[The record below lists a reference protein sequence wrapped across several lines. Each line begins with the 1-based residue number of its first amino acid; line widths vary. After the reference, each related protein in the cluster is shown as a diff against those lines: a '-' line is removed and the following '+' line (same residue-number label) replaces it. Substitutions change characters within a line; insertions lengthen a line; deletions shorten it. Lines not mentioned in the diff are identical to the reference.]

1 MEKILTLIGD
11 NGGSIAICI
20 IALSIFIEITPI
32 KINPITAC
40 LKWIA
45 DKLNKD
51 TKEQLQNISYQV
63 SDVSGRLDMLE
74 INNMRS
80 KILDFSNSCL
90 NERRHTKDEFEH
102 IIDLHTQYEDS
113 IAKHN
118 MKNGRVDLAYKYI
131 SELYTKSMKENNF
144 LDSNTSL

>member
-1 MEKILTLIGD
+1 MEKILTLIGN
-11 NGGSIAICI
+11 NGGGITIAILI
-20 IALSIFIEITPI
+20 LSIFVEISPI
-32 KINPITAC
+32 KISPVTSFF
-40 LKWIA
+40 KWIA
-45 DKLNKD
+45 DKLNKE

-74 INNMRS
+74 INDMRS

-113 IAKHN
+113 ITKHK

-131 SELYTKSMKENNF
+131 SELYTKSMKENSF
-144 LDSNTSL
+144 LDSNSSL